1 MLPAEAARRTMRGEE
16 RKQSSMLTEH
26 TSLDDTLA
34 GERAEVVRA
43 VGQAVRRH
51 VADLQ
56 KRGVAFYGYAL
67 ACSEVYGIISDD
79 ELAWVA
85 PAHNGEADLAPHIG
99 DKNADFYRYCVDEW
113 GHGRDASFED
123 VGAAI
128 RTLNRAFRER
138 HPPRDDDDDLEL
150 SSEEL
155 DHAERVYRA
164 VLEGLEKVSAAGIFG
179 APPPFLLLWIPS
191 DIAPIV
197 FESVRRLNSREIADA
212 FDAVLAEEED

>member
-1 MLPAEAARRTMRGEE
+1 MPGEDQ
-16 RKQSSMLTEH
+16 KQSSMATEH
-26 TSLDDTLA
+26 ISLDDTLA

-43 VGQAVRRH
+43 VGQAVRQH

-79 ELAWVA
+79 NLAWVG
-85 PAHNGEADLAPHIG
+85 PAHNGEADLAPRTG
-99 DKNADFYRYCVDEW
+99 DENADYYRYCVDEW
-113 GHGRDASFED
+113 GHVGDASFED

-128 RTLNRAFRER
+128 RTINRAFRER
-138 HPPRDDDDDLEL
+138 HPARGDDDDFEL

-155 DHAERVYRA
+155 DHAERVYGA
-164 VLEGLEKVSAAGIFG
+164 VLEGLEKVSAAGVFG

-191 DIAPIV
+191 DIHPIV

-212 FDAVLAEEED
+212 FDAVLGEEEN

>member
-1 MLPAEAARRTMRGEE
+1 MRGEDKK
-16 RKQSSMLTEH
+16 RSSMLTEH
-26 TSLDDTLA
+26 TSLDKTLA
-34 GERAEVVRA
+34 KERAEVVRA
-43 VGQAVRRH
+43 VGQAVRQH

-56 KRGVAFYGYAL
+56 RRGVAFYGYAL
-67 ACSEVYGIISDD
+67 ACSEAYGIISDD
-79 ELAWVA
+79 ELAWVY

-99 DKNADFYRYCVDEW
+99 DEDADFYRYCVDEW
-113 GHGRDASFED
+113 GHGGDGSFED

-128 RTLNRAFRER
+128 RSLNRAFGEH
-138 HPPRDDDDDLEL
+138 HPERDDDDFEL

-155 DHAERVYRA
+155 DHAERVYGA

-197 FESVRRLNSREIADA
+197 FESVRRLNSREIAEA
-212 FDAVLAEEED
+212 FDAVLAEKEDG

>member
-1 MLPAEAARRTMRGEE
+1 MRGENK
-16 RKQSSMLTEH
+16 KQSSTPTKH

-43 VGQAVRRH
+43 VSQAVRQH

-56 KRGVAFYGYAL
+56 TRGVAFYGYAL
-67 ACSEVYGIISDD
+67 ACSEAYGIVTDD
-79 ELAWVA
+79 ELAWVY
-85 PAHNGEADLAPHIG
+85 PAHNGEADLAPHTG
-99 DKNADFYRYCVDEW
+99 EENADFYRYCVDEW
-113 GHGRDASFED
+113 GHRGDPSFED

-138 HPPRDDDDDLEL
+138 QPARGDDDD
-150 SSEEL
+150 L

-164 VLEGLEKVSAAGIFG
+164 VLAGLEKVSAEGIFG

-191 DIAPIV
+191 DIDPMV

-212 FDAVLAEEED
+212 FDAVLGEEQD